1 MAQVGLPQGAKA
13 EKGEYFGPYPSAG
26 AVRSTLHLM
35 QKVFKVRQC
44 EESYFRNRSRPCLQY
59 QIGRCS
65 GPCVGLVSD
74 EEYSKQVENSALFL
88 SGKSQ
93 EVMKRLADDMEAAAE
108 KLEFEKAAEL
118 RDQLQRL
125 QQVQSTQGIEGSR
138 GELDLLA
145 ANVAHG
151 QACVQVLFVRE
162 GRVLGSR
169 TYYPA
174 LKLEEDE
181 AAVLDAFLPQFYL
194 SGRQTI
200 PQEIVVSHRPAN
212 ADLLEETL
220 IEQSKRK
227 VVIKHQ
233 VRDARARWLQ
243 LAKQTAESNLESF
256 ISGKQTM
263 AGRWRHCVANSIL
276 SSRPRAWSAST
287 SVIRQVRQP
296 WRPA

>member
-1 MAQVGLPQGAKA
+1 
-13 EKGEYFGPYPSAG
+13 
-26 AVRSTLHLM
+26 M

-93 EVMKRLADDMEAAAE
+93 EVIKRLADDMEGAAE

-169 TYYPA
+169 YYPA

-181 AAVLDAFLPQFYL
+181 ASVLDAFLPQFYL
-194 SGRQTI
+194 C
-200 PQEIVVSHRPAN
+200 
-212 ADLLEETL
+212 LLYT
-220 IEQSKRK
+220 SPSP
-227 VVIKHQ
+227 
-233 VRDARARWLQ
+233 RD
-243 LAKQTAESNLESF
+243 
-256 ISGKQTM
+256 
-263 AGRWRHCVANSIL
+263 
-276 SSRPRAWSAST
+276 
-287 SVIRQVRQP
+287 
-296 WRPA
+296 